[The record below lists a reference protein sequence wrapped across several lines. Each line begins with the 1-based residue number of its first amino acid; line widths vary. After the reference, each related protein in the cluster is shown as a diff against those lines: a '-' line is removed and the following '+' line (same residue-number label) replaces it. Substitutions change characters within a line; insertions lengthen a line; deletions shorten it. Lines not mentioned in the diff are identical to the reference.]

1 MIVKKKA
8 RPLRDQVES
17 IRSSHL
23 ATRSVYEGEDDFD
36 MNMVQVSALF

>member
-8 RPLRDQVES
+8 RPLRDQVKS

-23 ATRSVYEGEDDFD
+23 ASRSVYEGDDDFD
-36 MNMVQVSALF
+36 TKMVQVSALF